1 MIGQAPSPS
10 VTEKLAARIQSRVG
24 QFLQLKATLL
34 KIQDSG
40 APTELKDQAAA
51 LYQEQQRIE
60 PLVQAA
66 VKQLQ
71 QAVTDGWTLDR
82 FTSVS
87 LAAGQ
92 MELQMGRV
100 RELERTAGSYAK
112 ETPGFSSPARLVPLL
127 LLGGAAAFLLLR
139 RSR

>member
-1 MIGQAPSPS
+1 MIEQTS
-10 VTEKLAARIQSRVG
+10 VSSLAEKLAARIQSRVG
-24 QFLQLKATLL
+24 KFLQLKATLL
-34 KIQDSG
+34 QIQDSG
-40 APTELKDQAAA
+40 ASIELKDQAAA

-71 QAVTDGWTLDR
+71 QASVDGWTLNR

-92 MELQMGRV
+92 MELQLARV
-100 RELERTAGSYAK
+100 KQLERAAGSYAK
-112 ETPGFSSPARLVPLL
+112 EIPATLFSSPAVPLL
-127 LLGGAAAFLLLR
+127 LLGGVAAFLLIR
-139 RSR
+139 RR